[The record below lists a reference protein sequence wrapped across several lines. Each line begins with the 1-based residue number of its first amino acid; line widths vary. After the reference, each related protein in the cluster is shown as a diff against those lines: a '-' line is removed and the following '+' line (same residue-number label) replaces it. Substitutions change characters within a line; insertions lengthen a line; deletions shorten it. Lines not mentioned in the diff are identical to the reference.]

1 MAAATRESGY
11 GYSATKLAGDRYEL
25 SYITPP
31 LSLATDPK
39 SRAVQIEAQEQ
50 QAYDLALWRAAEM
63 ALAAGFDRLVVSDR
77 KAQLQPIT
85 PYQPPAPGVY
95 GPGGMI
101 YPQWIYNPGVSYYG
115 APGIGPYWMYD
126 DPFAEAGQGQAQLS
140 AQMQVTFV
148 HGAAAG
154 SLDAAATVRRLAAQ
168 YANARY

>member
-1 MAAATRESGY
+1 VSVRATTAHLLLATGLGLALQSGCAAGRAAHQPVMAAATRESGY

-115 APGIGPYWMYD
+115 APGIG
-126 DPFAEAGQGQAQLS
+126 
-140 AQMQVTFV
+140 
-148 HGAAAG
+148 
-154 SLDAAATVRRLAAQ
+154 
-168 YANARY
+168 